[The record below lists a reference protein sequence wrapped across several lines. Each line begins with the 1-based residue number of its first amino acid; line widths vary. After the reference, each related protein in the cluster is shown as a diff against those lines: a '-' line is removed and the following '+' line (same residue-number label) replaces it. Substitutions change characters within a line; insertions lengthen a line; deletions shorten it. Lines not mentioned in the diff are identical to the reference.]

1 MNISDFEDF
10 FKMKEQQNE
19 FIHPKHVRLLKG
31 KIKWFICLSNG
42 AACVYDSEGRCYLSE
57 DECFDTDA
65 VPIRED
71 ENHVIL
77 GNITCMRNETL
88 DLPLKQQ

>member
-31 KIKWFICLSNG
+31 NIKWFICLLNG
-42 AACVYDSEGRCYLSE
+42 AACVYYSEGRCYLYE

-71 ENHVIL
+71 GNHVIL